1 MSQVS
6 NKQEIFLDATTL
18 YKGTMGMRYKAVDV
32 GSRLIAKTMETAW
45 QKSELS

>member
-32 GSRLIAKTMETAW
+32 GSQSHCQNHGDSLAK
-45 QKSELS
+45 K